1 MRDLLREFLEF
12 IKDKKNFSE
21 GSIEAYR
28 KDLEDFTVFLMGKD
42 YVSVEELDVMAFI
55 ESIKKEYSENSIY
68 RKLVS
73 MRAFYKYLYKRGLV
87 EKLPTEGLKPL
98 KPRIQMPETLEW
110 EEVKRVMDQCGSDI
124 KGRRDFMVIELLI
137 QTGLLI
143 SDVLEVKLT
152 DLKSTGYKKIKYIK
166 NNRLHFVE
174 ISEDL
179 SERIKLFVGKY
190 EKHIIKE
197 NSDFIFHG
205 LTRQNFGA
213 RFKKYGEKAGMNQNI
228 YPNMLRNT
236 LAKQSM
242 ENGMDET
249 REKMH
254 LEKLEGTGVYITRNL
269 DKIRDLYM
277 EIAIGDK

>member
-152 DLKSTGYKKIKYIK
+152 DLRSTGYKKIKYIK